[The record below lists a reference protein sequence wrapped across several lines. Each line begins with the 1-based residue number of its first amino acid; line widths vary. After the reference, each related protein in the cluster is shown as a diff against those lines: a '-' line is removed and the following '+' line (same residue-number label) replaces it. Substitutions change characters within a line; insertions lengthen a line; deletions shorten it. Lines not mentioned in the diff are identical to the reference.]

1 MEILI
6 KGFRVLS
13 IFLKYKVKLNNIFD
27 IVLNFLRKRSEKIS
41 KNI

>member
-6 KGFRVLS
+6 KGFRVLT

-27 IVLNFLRKRSEKIS
+27 IVLDFLKKCRQKSEETI
-41 KNI
+41 